1 MKLLKSNKFWIAAV
15 CVLLAAGLVLGLVL
29 GLRPSADTETPS
41 VTVRMA
47 ESAVVGQPFEVKFTV
62 ADNVGVTRVAVKITD
77 EDGNDVTA
85 TVFDAEQNIFTPPS
99 AGKYLIT
106 VEAYDAAGNKG
117 SNTHTVQA
125 GTVVSVRDEENPV
138 VTFDMA
144 ETAEAEQPIEVKY
157 TATDN
162 VGVVRVDIAITDED
176 GNDVTAS
183 VYDAENKIFTPSEG
197 EIGRAHV

>member
-1 MKLLKSNKFWIAAV
+1 M
-15 CVLLAAGLVLGLVL
+15 LLAAGLVLGLVL

-47 ESAVVGQPFEVKFTV
+47 ESAVVGQPFEVKFTA

-125 GTVVSVRDEENPV
+125 GTVDSVRDEEHPV

-144 ETAEAEQPIEVKY
+144 ETAEAEQPPEVKY

-183 VYDAENKIFTPSEG
+183 VYDAEKKIFTPLG
-197 EIGRAHV
+197 GVNI